1 MVPAWAGR
9 KTFRQKPAKKQGYK
23 AALIIRMMVSVF
35 FLCSETQQNQ
45 QKGDGNVDTSGYKQ
59 TEEKKEDMGN
69 TVFGRGHDS
78 MELMARFGYAG
89 YMQKFYEFL
98 QGKFHPENI
107 MAEDAP
113 NLSRDQAWHVIYC
126 MKRSSGLHWIITVIW
141 IPLWGMQS
149 PVFITVTRERCTA

>member
-1 MVPAWAGR
+1 MD
-9 KTFRQKPAKKQGYK
+9 
-23 AALIIRMMVSVF
+23 M
-35 FLCSETQQNQ
+35 
-45 QKGDGNVDTSGYKQ
+45 SGYKR
-59 TEEKKEDMGN
+59 TEEGMEDMGN

-78 MELMARFGYAG
+78 MELMARFGCAG

-126 MKRSSGLHWIITVIW
+126 MQEYFGIFDDRFECCRECDTIFDSYEEGTVINEDTE
-141 IPLWGMQS
+141 
-149 PVFITVTRERCTA
+149 PVERNTVFEEPYIHWFTEEEYGHYCEDCRPD